1 MLLFNFVNFGRVE
14 EVMLPVGE
22 AFVADGAFEGP
33 LARVQPEVT
42 LEDPGSVEL
51 LAAVDTLV

>member
-1 MLLFNFVNFGRVE
+1 
-14 EVMLPVGE
+14 MLPVGE